1 MTEQTNPPE
10 QIDYFADAPAPVVD
24 LKAIT
29 TLAEEAAEK
38 QVELDE
44 LSYKVQQL
52 QQEVDAIYRRKL
64 PELMKEAALEEFKL
78 ADGTKLALKS
88 EIKAGITVA
97 HQDAA
102 FRWLEENEFDGI
114 IKTKVTSEFGRGEL
128 EDAKKAVAALEA
140 EGIIAEMNRSVHPAT
155 LKSFVKEQL
164 EAGTAIP
171 MDTFGVFE
179 YEIVKATK
187 PRVKK

>member
-1 MTEQTNPPE
+1 MTEATSP
-10 QIDYFADAPAPVVD
+10 IDYFEGAPAPIVD

-29 TLAEEAAEK
+29 ALAEEAATK

-44 LSYKVQQL
+44 ISYKLQQL
-52 QQEVDAIYRRKL
+52 QQEVDTIYRRKL

-78 ADGTKLALKS
+78 ADGTKLSLKS

-97 HQDAA
+97 HQAAA

-128 EDAKKAVAALEA
+128 EDARNAHEDKFHVGAL
-140 EGIIAEMNRSVHPAT
+140 ST
-155 LKSFVKEQL
+155 
-164 EAGTAIP
+164 
-171 MDTFGVFE
+171 
-179 YEIVKATK
+179 
-187 PRVKK
+187 